1 MKRFRTHIIIIFIG
15 LVLMICSPVSAQTT
29 YEQLQ
34 DNYRFS
40 LDAYKQALD
49 EYNFARAEY
58 LKYNT
63 QVSKDLAI
71 QATKKF
77 LNSRQ
82 QVLVNYLLVIKER
95 LEQSPELTE
104 VELKDKILW
113 VNEEIKF
120 LETNQP
126 LFDSAEDLDDLVKLS
141 SQIEKRNGKYLAQ
154 SYRMKGLVIISKVR
168 SLRKT
173 ALELIN
179 LANEQVA
186 RLKKEGIVNTTDID
200 RWLLEAPRKILL
212 SETKETESIEKFAK
226 LSDRANSTTL
236 AKFFGTLQN
245 DLRNSAQYLKEAN
258 DLLFEIVH
266 KIRFT

>member
-104 VELKDKILW
+104 VELKDIILW

-154 SYRMKGLVIISKVR
+154 SYRMKGLVLLAR
-168 SLRKT
+168 S
-173 ALELIN
+173 
-179 LANEQVA
+179 
-186 RLKKEGIVNTTDID
+186 D
-200 RWLLEAPRKILL
+200 
-212 SETKETESIEKFAK
+212 
-226 LSDRANSTTL
+226 
-236 AKFFGTLQN
+236 
-245 DLRNSAQYLKEAN
+245 
-258 DLLFEIVH
+258 H
-266 KIRFT
+266 